1 MGKTIKDRH
10 EPVWRPNPQLA
21 EQSHMHQFMQAAAA
35 GCSRNL
41 EGWKNLYSWS
51 LAQPAEFWAEV
62 AKYTGIRFSRQADDV
77 LIDGDKMPGARW
89 FVGSQLNY
97 AENLLANHTG
107 EQTLVFRDERGRRSE
122 LTKAELSAQ
131 VAGVAAALRA
141 AGLQP
146 GDRVAAVLPNC
157 PEAVIA
163 MLGAASIGAV
173 FSSCAPEF
181 AEQAIINRFE
191 QIEPR
196 VLFVCDG
203 YSYGGKHFQ
212 VLEKAAG
219 VRTRIASIQS
229 VVVVPFLENLPDI
242 KAHESMQLFDDF
254 LIADSAPEYAQ
265 LPFNHP
271 LFILYSSG
279 TTGRP
284 KCIVHGAG
292 GTLLQHLKE
301 LVLHTNLS
309 SADTLFYY
317 TNCGWMMWNW
327 LVSALATEA
336 KVVLYDGSPTYPE
349 ADSLWRM
356 VAEER
361 VTVFGTSP
369 GFLLATEKSDV
380 EPKVLGLDT
389 KLHTILSTGAPLAA
403 ESFDYVHDHVGA
415 SIQLSSIAGGTDLIS
430 CFALGN
436 PLLPVY
442 RGELQC
448 FGLGMAVEVFDS
460 AGKPVVQTTGE
471 LVCTKPFPSMPVGF
485 WNDPDGLHYSRA
497 YFEHFKGVWA
507 HGDLAEITEHAG
519 LIIHGRADAVLNPG
533 GVRIGSAEVCG
544 PALTLEEV
552 VDCIAVGQRWQGDV
566 RIVLFVVL
574 AETVSLDISLRK
586 RIAVHIRNAASP
598 RHVPAIILDVPEIPR
613 TLSGKPV
620 ELAVRAI
627 LHGEPVENADSIA
640 NPHTLA
646 YFRDRPELG
655 VPVSGP
661 ESG

>member
-1 MGKTIKDRH
+1 
-10 EPVWRPNPQLA
+10 
-21 EQSHMHQFMQAAAA
+21 
-35 GCSRNL
+35 
-41 EGWKNLYSWS
+41 
-51 LAQPAEFWAEV
+51 
-62 AKYTGIRFSRQADDV
+62 
-77 LIDGDKMPGARW
+77 
-89 FVGSQLNY
+89 
-97 AENLLANHTG
+97 LL
-107 EQTLVFRDERGRRSE
+107 V
-122 LTKAELSAQ
+122 
-131 VAGVAAALRA
+131 
-141 AGLQP
+141 
-146 GDRVAAVLPNC
+146 
-157 PEAVIA
+157 
-163 MLGAASIGAV
+163 
-173 FSSCAPEF
+173 
-181 AEQAIINRFE
+181 
-191 QIEPR
+191 
-196 VLFVCDG
+196 
-203 YSYGGKHFQ
+203 
-212 VLEKAAG
+212 
-219 VRTRIASIQS
+219 
-229 VVVVPFLENLPDI
+229 
-242 KAHESMQLFDDF
+242 
-254 LIADSAPEYAQ
+254 
-265 LPFNHP
+265 
-271 LFILYSSG
+271 
-279 TTGRP
+279 
-284 KCIVHGAG
+284 
-292 GTLLQHLKE
+292 
-301 LVLHTNLS
+301 
-309 SADTLFYY
+309 
-317 TNCGWMMWNW
+317 
-327 LVSALATEA
+327 
-336 KVVLYDGSPTYPE
+336 
-349 ADSLWRM
+349 
-356 VAEER
+356 
-361 VTVFGTSP
+361 
-369 GFLLATEKSDV
+369 TEKSDV

-389 KLHTILSTGAPLAA
+389 NLHTILSTGAPLAA

-415 SIQLSSIAGGTDLIS
+415 SIQLSSIAGGADLIS

-460 AGKPVVQTTGE
+460 AGKPVVQKTGE

-507 HGDLAEITEHAG
+507 HRDLAEITEHTG

-613 TLSGKPV
+613 TLSGKSV

-655 VPVSGP
+655 VSVSGP